1 MAVRSVDA
9 QPDDEAYVPFRR
21 VEKNPLP
28 GAHRDAI
35 EIMQAGGPE
44 YPQIWYLFAFRPAAT
59 EHLARFTQHIMRVA
73 APLSPGIRKLIA
85 EFTSYRNDC
94 PF

>member
-1 MAVRSVDA
+1 MRMAVRSVDA
-9 QPDDEAYVPFRR
+9 QPDDEADVPFRR

-44 YPQIWYLFAFRPAAT
+44 YPQIWQMFAFRPVAT
-59 EHLARFTQHIMRVA
+59 EHRERFTHVP
-73 APLSPGIRKLIA
+73 APLSPGIR
-85 EFTSYRNDC
+85 
-94 PF
+94 